1 MEIQMNFKRKLL
13 IAALPFALC
22 LPGLAQAAT
31 TLKMAE
37 VHPAGYPTVVAMEN
51 LGKKLEDATDGE
63 LKYRMFSGGV
73 LGSEKEV
80 VEQLQIGAVQ
90 MTRVSLGTLGPV
102 VSDVNAF
109 NMPFVFRDHEHM
121 RKVIDGEIGQELL
134 DKITESEFNM
144 VGLAWMDGGVRNLYT
159 KEPVRK
165 IEDLQGMKIRV
176 IGNPLFIDT
185 LNAMGAQGVAMD
197 TGEIFSALQ
206 TGVIDGAENNPPTML
221 EHNHFRNAKHYTL
234 TGHLIL
240 PEPIVMSKTAWN
252 KLTPE
257 QQELVKTYARE
268 AQQEE
273 RKLWDEKSASSE
285 EKLKAEGVEFIEVDK
300 QPFYDAT
307 APVREKY
314 GSAYAELIKRIE
326 AVQ

>member
-1 MEIQMNFKRKLL
+1 MNFKRKLL
-13 IAALPFALC
+13 IAALPFALG
-22 LPGLAQAAT
+22 LQELAQAAT
-31 TLKMAE
+31 TLKLAE
-37 VHPAGYPTVVAMEN
+37 VHPAGYPTVVALEN
-51 LGKKLEDATDGE
+51 LGKKLEEATDGE

-121 RKVIDGEIGQELL
+121 RKIIDGEIGQELL
-134 DKITESEFNM
+134 DKITASEFNM
-144 VGLAWMDGGVRNLYT
+144 VGLAWMDGGVRNLYS
-159 KEPVRK
+159 KEPVRN
-165 IEDLQGMKIRV
+165 IDDLKGMKIRV

-197 TGEIFSALQ
+197 TAEIFSALQ
-206 TGVIDGAENNPPTML
+206 TGVVDGAEDNPPTLL
-221 EHNHFRNAKHYTL
+221 EHNHYRTAKYYTL

-240 PEPIVMSKTAWN
+240 PEPIVMSKTTWN

-257 QQELVKTYARE
+257 QQEMVKKFAKE
-268 AQQEE
+268 AQLEE
-273 RKLWDEKSASSE
+273 RKLWDEKTASSE
-285 EKLKAEGVEFIEVDK
+285 EKLKAAGVEFIEVDK
-300 QPFYDAT
+300 QPFYEAT

-314 GSAYAELIKRIE
+314 GAAYADLIKRIE

>member
-1 MEIQMNFKRKLL
+1 MNFKRKLL
-13 IAALPFALC
+13 IAALPLAFC

-51 LGKKLEDATDGE
+51 LGNKLDKATDGE

-102 VSDVNAF
+102 VSDVNVF

-134 DKITESEFNM
+134 DKITDSEFDM

-159 KEPVRK
+159 KEPVRS
-165 IEDLQGMKIRV
+165 IEDLKGMKIRV

-257 QQELVKTYARE
+257 QQEMVKTFAKE

-285 EKLKAEGVEFIEVDK
+285 EKLKAAGVEFIEVDK
-300 QPFYDAT
+300 KPFYDAT

-314 GSAYAELIKRIE
+314 GAAYADLIKRIE

>member
-1 MEIQMNFKRKLL
+1 MNFKRKLL
-13 IAALPFALC
+13 IAALPFALG
-22 LPGLAQAAT
+22 LQELAQAAT
-31 TLKMAE
+31 TLKLAE
-37 VHPAGYPTVVAMEN
+37 VHPAGYPTVVALEN
-51 LGKKLEDATDGE
+51 LGKKLEEATDGE

-121 RKVIDGEIGQELL
+121 RKIIDGEIGQELL
-134 DKITESEFNM
+134 DKITASEFNM
-144 VGLAWMDGGVRNLYT
+144 VGLAWMDGGVRNLYS
-159 KEPVRK
+159 KEPVRN
-165 IEDLQGMKIRV
+165 IDDLKGMKIRV

-197 TGEIFSALQ
+197 TAEIFSALQ
-206 TGVIDGAENNPPTML
+206 TGVVDGAENNPPTLL
-221 EHNHFRNAKHYTL
+221 EHNHYRTAKYYTL

-240 PEPIVMSKTAWN
+240 PEPIVMSKTTWN

-257 QQELVKTYARE
+257 QQEMVKKFAKE
-268 AQQEE
+268 AQLEE
-273 RKLWDEKSASSE
+273 RKLWDEKTASSE
-285 EKLKAEGVEFIEVDK
+285 EKLKAAGVEFIEVDK
-300 QPFYDAT
+300 QPFYEAT

-314 GSAYAELIKRIE
+314 GAAYADLIKRIE

>member
-1 MEIQMNFKRKLL
+1 MNFKRKLL
-13 IAALPFALC
+13 IAALPLAFC
-22 LPGLAQAAT
+22 LAGITQAAT
-31 TLKMAE
+31 TLKLAE
-37 VHPAGYPTVVAMEN
+37 VHPAGYPTVVALEN
-51 LGKKLEDATDGE
+51 LGKKLEEATDGE

-159 KEPVRK
+159 KEPVRN

-197 TGEIFSALQ
+197 TAEIFSALQ
-206 TGVIDGAENNPPTML
+206 TGVVDGAENNPPTLL
-221 EHNHFRNAKHYTL
+221 EHNHYRTAKHYTL

-240 PEPIVMSKTAWN
+240 PEPIVMSKTTWN

-257 QQELVKTYARE
+257 QQEMVKTFAKE
-268 AQQEE
+268 AQLEE

-300 QPFYDAT
+300 KPFYDAT

-314 GSAYAELIKRIE
+314 GAAYADLIKRIE

>member
-1 MEIQMNFKRKLL
+1 MEIHMNFKRKLL
-13 IAALPFALC
+13 IAALPFALG
-22 LPGLAQAAT
+22 LQELAQAAT
-31 TLKMAE
+31 TLKLAE
-37 VHPAGYPTVVAMEN
+37 VHPAGYPTVVALEN
-51 LGKKLEDATDGE
+51 LGKKLEEATDGE

-121 RKVIDGEIGQELL
+121 RKIIDGEIGQELL
-134 DKITESEFNM
+134 DKITASEFNM
-144 VGLAWMDGGVRNLYT
+144 VGLAWMDGGVRNLYS
-159 KEPVRK
+159 KEPVRN
-165 IEDLQGMKIRV
+165 IDDLKGMKIRV

-197 TGEIFSALQ
+197 TAEIFSALQ
-206 TGVIDGAENNPPTML
+206 TGVVDGAEDNPPTLL
-221 EHNHFRNAKHYTL
+221 EHNHYRTAKYYTL

-240 PEPIVMSKTAWN
+240 PEPIVMSKTTWN

-257 QQELVKTYARE
+257 QQEMVKKFAKE
-268 AQQEE
+268 AQLEE
-273 RKLWDEKSASSE
+273 RKLWDEKTASSE
-285 EKLKAEGVEFIEVDK
+285 EKLKAAGVEFIEVDK
-300 QPFYDAT
+300 QPFYEAT

-314 GSAYAELIKRIE
+314 GAAYADLIKRIE

>member
-1 MEIQMNFKRKLL
+1 MNFKRKLL

-285 EKLKAEGVEFIEVDK
+285 EKLKAAGVEFIEVDK
-300 QPFYDAT
+300 KPFYDAT

-314 GSAYAELIKRIE
+314 GAAYTDLIKRIE

>member
-1 MEIQMNFKRKLL
+1 MEIHMNFKRKLL
-13 IAALPFALC
+13 IAALPFAL
-22 LPGLAQAAT
+22 GLQGLTQAAT
-31 TLKMAE
+31 TLKLAE
-37 VHPAGYPTVVAMEN
+37 VHPAGYPTVVALEN
-51 LGKKLEDATDGE
+51 LGKKLEEATDGE

-121 RKVIDGEIGQELL
+121 RKIIDGEIGQELL
-134 DKITESEFNM
+134 DKITASEFNM
-144 VGLAWMDGGVRNLYT
+144 VGLAWMDGGVRNLYS
-159 KEPVRK
+159 KEPVRN
-165 IEDLQGMKIRV
+165 IDDLKGMKIRV

-197 TGEIFSALQ
+197 TAEIFSALQ
-206 TGVIDGAENNPPTML
+206 TGVVDGAENNPPTLL
-221 EHNHFRNAKHYTL
+221 EHNHYRTAKYYTL

-240 PEPIVMSKTAWN
+240 PEPIVMSKTTWN

-257 QQELVKTYARE
+257 QQEMVKKFAKE
-268 AQQEE
+268 AQLEE
-273 RKLWDEKSASSE
+273 RKLWDEKTASSE
-285 EKLKAEGVEFIEVDK
+285 EKLKAAGVEFIEVDK
-300 QPFYDAT
+300 QPFYEAT

-314 GSAYAELIKRIE
+314 GAAYADLIKRIE

>member
-1 MEIQMNFKRKLL
+1 MNFKRKLL

-144 VGLAWMDGGVRNLYT
+144 VGLAWMDGGVRNIYT
-159 KEPVRK
+159 KEPVRS
-165 IEDLQGMKIRV
+165 IEDLKGMKIRV

-197 TGEIFSALQ
+197 TAEIFSALQ
-206 TGVIDGAENNPPTML
+206 TGVVDGAENNPPTLL
-221 EHNHFRNAKHYTL
+221 EHNHYRTAKHYTL

-257 QQELVKTYARE
+257 QQELVKTYAKE

-285 EKLKAEGVEFIEVDK
+285 EKLKAAGVEFIEVDK
-300 QPFYDAT
+300 KPFYDAT

-314 GSAYAELIKRIE
+314 GAAYTDLIKRIE

>member
-1 MEIQMNFKRKLL
+1 MNFKRKLL

-134 DKITESEFNM
+134 DKITDSEFNM
-144 VGLAWMDGGVRNLYT
+144 VGLAWMDGGVRNIYT
-159 KEPVRK
+159 KEPVRS

-197 TGEIFSALQ
+197 TAEIFSALQ
-206 TGVIDGAENNPPTML
+206 TGVVDGAENNPPTLL
-221 EHNHFRNAKHYTL
+221 EHNHYRTAKHYTL

-257 QQELVKTYARE
+257 QQELVKTYAKE

-285 EKLKAEGVEFIEVDK
+285 EKLKAAGVEFIEVDK
-300 QPFYDAT
+300 KPFYDAT

-314 GSAYAELIKRIE
+314 GAAYADLIKRIE